1 MKTMND
7 GLNKNVVF
15 FSRPDFPEHIT
26 YSRVCIQTIVVG
38 CKFCWGRICIIFHM
52 AVHYGTLNKD
62 LLQLLAKNLA
72 SEYDIEGGP

>member
-1 MKTMND
+1 
-7 GLNKNVVF
+7 
-15 FSRPDFPEHIT
+15 
-26 YSRVCIQTIVVG
+26 
-38 CKFCWGRICIIFHM
+38 M